1 MCDYKCVRLISQAP
15 ILKFKLMYST
25 KNAIT
30 MSLKDILGKL
40 SDYDIYA
47 YYMGKFQV
55 GKLYNSPLRSTD
67 KIPSFAVFLSR
78 NHDLLFKDHG
88 SGQSGNAITFCK
100 LISGVKT
107 REELEKELLKIIQND
122 KSYKILLDIKGEEVS
137 SIEFSTLINDK
148 LTHFSSITFIIGS
161 SNGVSENIKNFV
173 NQRISFGKITMP
185 HGLFRA
191 VLLEQIYRSF
201 KILNNESYHK

>member
-1 MCDYKCVRLISQAP
+1 MIKIICFGKLKENYLVNAVNDYYERVNKYHKIS
-15 ILKFKLMYST
+15 ILE
-25 KNAIT
+25 
-30 MSLKDILGKL
+30 LKDSENIF
-40 SDYDIYA
+40 D
-47 YYMGKFQV
+47 
-55 GKLYNSPLRSTD
+55 
-67 KIPSFAVFLSR
+67 
-78 NHDLLFKDHG
+78 
-88 SGQSGNAITFCK
+88 
-100 LISGVKT
+100 
-107 REELEKELLKIIQND
+107 EEKELLKIIQND

-161 SNGVSENIKNFV
+161 SNGVSENIKNFM
-173 NQRISFGKITMP
+173 NQKISFGKITMP

>member
-1 MCDYKCVRLISQAP
+1 MIKIICFGKLKENYLVNAVNDYFERVNKYH
-15 ILKFKLMYST
+15 KLS
-25 KNAIT
+25 IIE
-30 MSLKDILGKL
+30 LKD
-40 SDYDIYA
+40 SDNIID
-47 YYMGKFQV
+47 
-55 GKLYNSPLRSTD
+55 
-67 KIPSFAVFLSR
+67 
-78 NHDLLFKDHG
+78 
-88 SGQSGNAITFCK
+88 
-100 LISGVKT
+100 
-107 REELEKELLKIIQND
+107 EEKELLKTIQND

-161 SNGVSENIKNFV
+161 SNGVSENIKNFM
-173 NQRISFGKITMP
+173 NQKISFGKITMP

>member
-1 MCDYKCVRLISQAP
+1 MIKIICFGKLKENYLINAVNDYYERVNKYHKIS
-15 ILKFKLMYST
+15 ILE
-25 KNAIT
+25 
-30 MSLKDILGKL
+30 LKDLENIF
-40 SDYDIYA
+40 D
-47 YYMGKFQV
+47 
-55 GKLYNSPLRSTD
+55 
-67 KIPSFAVFLSR
+67 
-78 NHDLLFKDHG
+78 
-88 SGQSGNAITFCK
+88 
-100 LISGVKT
+100 
-107 REELEKELLKIIQND
+107 EEKELLKIIQND

>member
-1 MCDYKCVRLISQAP
+1 MTHIINSIWINQQNKELKENYLINAVNDYFERINKYHKIS
-15 ILKFKLMYST
+15 ILE
-25 KNAIT
+25 
-30 MSLKDILGKL
+30 LKDSENIF
-40 SDYDIYA
+40 D
-47 YYMGKFQV
+47 
-55 GKLYNSPLRSTD
+55 
-67 KIPSFAVFLSR
+67 
-78 NHDLLFKDHG
+78 
-88 SGQSGNAITFCK
+88 
-100 LISGVKT
+100 
-107 REELEKELLKIIQND
+107 EEKELLKIIQND

-161 SNGVSENIKNFV
+161 SNGVSENIKNFM
-173 NQRISFGKITMP
+173 NQKISFGKITMP

>member
-1 MCDYKCVRLISQAP
+1 MIKIICFGKLKENYLVNAVNDYYERVNKYHKIS
-15 ILKFKLMYST
+15 ILE
-25 KNAIT
+25 
-30 MSLKDILGKL
+30 LKDLENII
-40 SDYDIYA
+40 D
-47 YYMGKFQV
+47 
-55 GKLYNSPLRSTD
+55 
-67 KIPSFAVFLSR
+67 
-78 NHDLLFKDHG
+78 
-88 SGQSGNAITFCK
+88 
-100 LISGVKT
+100 
-107 REELEKELLKIIQND
+107 EEKELLKIIQND

-161 SNGVSENIKNFV
+161 SNGVSENIKNFI
-173 NQRISFGKITMP
+173 NQKISFGKITMP

>member
-1 MCDYKCVRLISQAP
+1 MIKIICFGKLKENYLVNAVNDYYERVNKYHKIS
-15 ILKFKLMYST
+15 ILE
-25 KNAIT
+25 
-30 MSLKDILGKL
+30 LKDSENII
-40 SDYDIYA
+40 D
-47 YYMGKFQV
+47 
-55 GKLYNSPLRSTD
+55 
-67 KIPSFAVFLSR
+67 
-78 NHDLLFKDHG
+78 
-88 SGQSGNAITFCK
+88 
-100 LISGVKT
+100 
-107 REELEKELLKIIQND
+107 EEKELLKIIQND
-122 KSYKILLDIKGEEVS
+122 KSYKILLDIKGGEVS

>member
-1 MCDYKCVRLISQAP
+1 MIKIICFGKLKENYLVNAVNDYYERVNKYHKIS
-15 ILKFKLMYST
+15 ILE
-25 KNAIT
+25 
-30 MSLKDILGKL
+30 LKDSENII
-40 SDYDIYA
+40 D
-47 YYMGKFQV
+47 
-55 GKLYNSPLRSTD
+55 
-67 KIPSFAVFLSR
+67 
-78 NHDLLFKDHG
+78 
-88 SGQSGNAITFCK
+88 
-100 LISGVKT
+100 
-107 REELEKELLKIIQND
+107 EEKELLKIIQND

>member
-1 MCDYKCVRLISQAP
+1 MIKIICFGKLKENYLINAVNDYYERINKYHKIS
-15 ILKFKLMYST
+15 I
-25 KNAIT
+25 IE
-30 MSLKDILGKL
+30 LKDSENII
-40 SDYDIYA
+40 D
-47 YYMGKFQV
+47 
-55 GKLYNSPLRSTD
+55 
-67 KIPSFAVFLSR
+67 
-78 NHDLLFKDHG
+78 
-88 SGQSGNAITFCK
+88 
-100 LISGVKT
+100 
-107 REELEKELLKIIQND
+107 EEKELLKIIQND

-173 NQRISFGKITMP
+173 NQKISFGKITMP

>member
-1 MCDYKCVRLISQAP
+1 MIKIICFGKLKENYLINAVNDYFERINKYHKIS
-15 ILKFKLMYST
+15 ILE
-25 KNAIT
+25 
-30 MSLKDILGKL
+30 LKDSENII
-40 SDYDIYA
+40 D
-47 YYMGKFQV
+47 
-55 GKLYNSPLRSTD
+55 
-67 KIPSFAVFLSR
+67 
-78 NHDLLFKDHG
+78 
-88 SGQSGNAITFCK
+88 
-100 LISGVKT
+100 
-107 REELEKELLKIIQND
+107 EEKELLKIIQND

-201 KILNNESYHK
+201 KILNNETYHK

>member
-1 MCDYKCVRLISQAP
+1 MIKIICFGKLKENYLVNAVNDYFERVNKYH
-15 ILKFKLMYST
+15 KLS
-25 KNAIT
+25 IIE
-30 MSLKDILGKL
+30 LKD
-40 SDYDIYA
+40 SDNMND
-47 YYMGKFQV
+47 
-55 GKLYNSPLRSTD
+55 
-67 KIPSFAVFLSR
+67 
-78 NHDLLFKDHG
+78 
-88 SGQSGNAITFCK
+88 
-100 LISGVKT
+100 
-107 REELEKELLKIIQND
+107 EEKELLKTIQND

-173 NQRISFGKITMP
+173 NQKISFGKITMP

-191 VLLEQIYRSF
+191 VLLEQVYRSF

>member
-1 MCDYKCVRLISQAP
+1 MMKIICFGKLKENYLVNAVNDYYERVNKYHKIS
-15 ILKFKLMYST
+15 ILE
-25 KNAIT
+25 
-30 MSLKDILGKL
+30 LKDSENII
-40 SDYDIYA
+40 D
-47 YYMGKFQV
+47 
-55 GKLYNSPLRSTD
+55 
-67 KIPSFAVFLSR
+67 
-78 NHDLLFKDHG
+78 
-88 SGQSGNAITFCK
+88 
-100 LISGVKT
+100 
-107 REELEKELLKIIQND
+107 EEKELLKIIQND

>member
-1 MCDYKCVRLISQAP
+1 MIKIICFGKLKENYLVNAVNDYFERINKYHKIS
-15 ILKFKLMYST
+15 ILE
-25 KNAIT
+25 
-30 MSLKDILGKL
+30 LKDSENII
-40 SDYDIYA
+40 D
-47 YYMGKFQV
+47 
-55 GKLYNSPLRSTD
+55 
-67 KIPSFAVFLSR
+67 
-78 NHDLLFKDHG
+78 
-88 SGQSGNAITFCK
+88 
-100 LISGVKT
+100 
-107 REELEKELLKIIQND
+107 EEKELLKTIQND

-161 SNGVSENIKNFV
+161 SNGVSENIKNFM

>member
-1 MCDYKCVRLISQAP
+1 MIKIICFGKLKENYLVNAVNDYFERVNKYH
-15 ILKFKLMYST
+15 KLS
-25 KNAIT
+25 IIE
-30 MSLKDILGKL
+30 LKDSENIF
-40 SDYDIYA
+40 D
-47 YYMGKFQV
+47 
-55 GKLYNSPLRSTD
+55 
-67 KIPSFAVFLSR
+67 
-78 NHDLLFKDHG
+78 
-88 SGQSGNAITFCK
+88 
-100 LISGVKT
+100 
-107 REELEKELLKIIQND
+107 EEKELLKTIQND

>member
-1 MCDYKCVRLISQAP
+1 MIKIICFGKLKENYLINAVNDYFERINKYHKIS
-15 ILKFKLMYST
+15 ILE
-25 KNAIT
+25 
-30 MSLKDILGKL
+30 LKDSENII
-40 SDYDIYA
+40 D
-47 YYMGKFQV
+47 
-55 GKLYNSPLRSTD
+55 
-67 KIPSFAVFLSR
+67 
-78 NHDLLFKDHG
+78 
-88 SGQSGNAITFCK
+88 
-100 LISGVKT
+100 
-107 REELEKELLKIIQND
+107 EEKELLKIIQND
-122 KSYKILLDIKGEEVS
+122 KSYKILLDIKGGEVS
-137 SIEFSTLINDK
+137 SIEFSTIINDK

>member
-1 MCDYKCVRLISQAP
+1 MIKIICFGKLKENYLVNSVNDYFERVNKYH
-15 ILKFKLMYST
+15 KLS
-25 KNAIT
+25 IIE
-30 MSLKDILGKL
+30 LKD
-40 SDYDIYA
+40 SDNIID
-47 YYMGKFQV
+47 
-55 GKLYNSPLRSTD
+55 
-67 KIPSFAVFLSR
+67 
-78 NHDLLFKDHG
+78 
-88 SGQSGNAITFCK
+88 
-100 LISGVKT
+100 
-107 REELEKELLKIIQND
+107 EEKELLKTIQND

>member
-1 MCDYKCVRLISQAP
+1 MIKIICFGKLKENYLINAVNDYFERVNKYH
-15 ILKFKLMYST
+15 KLS
-25 KNAIT
+25 IIE
-30 MSLKDILGKL
+30 LKD
-40 SDYDIYA
+40 SDNIID
-47 YYMGKFQV
+47 
-55 GKLYNSPLRSTD
+55 
-67 KIPSFAVFLSR
+67 
-78 NHDLLFKDHG
+78 
-88 SGQSGNAITFCK
+88 
-100 LISGVKT
+100 
-107 REELEKELLKIIQND
+107 EEKELLKTIQND
-122 KSYKILLDIKGEEVS
+122 KSYNILLDIKGEEVS

>member
-1 MCDYKCVRLISQAP
+1 MIKIICFGKLKENYLVNAVNDYFESVNKYH
-15 ILKFKLMYST
+15 KLS
-25 KNAIT
+25 IIE
-30 MSLKDILGKL
+30 LKDSENIF
-40 SDYDIYA
+40 D
-47 YYMGKFQV
+47 
-55 GKLYNSPLRSTD
+55 
-67 KIPSFAVFLSR
+67 
-78 NHDLLFKDHG
+78 
-88 SGQSGNAITFCK
+88 
-100 LISGVKT
+100 
-107 REELEKELLKIIQND
+107 EEKELLKIIQND

-161 SNGVSENIKNFV
+161 SNGVSENIKNFM
-173 NQRISFGKITMP
+173 NQKISFGKITMP

>member
-1 MCDYKCVRLISQAP
+1 MIKIICFGKLKENYLVNAVNDYFERINKYHKIS
-15 ILKFKLMYST
+15 ILE
-25 KNAIT
+25 
-30 MSLKDILGKL
+30 LKDSENII
-40 SDYDIYA
+40 D
-47 YYMGKFQV
+47 
-55 GKLYNSPLRSTD
+55 
-67 KIPSFAVFLSR
+67 
-78 NHDLLFKDHG
+78 
-88 SGQSGNAITFCK
+88 
-100 LISGVKT
+100 
-107 REELEKELLKIIQND
+107 EEKELLKIIQND

-173 NQRISFGKITMP
+173 NQKISFGKITMP

-191 VLLEQIYRSF
+191 VLLEQVYRSF

>member
-1 MCDYKCVRLISQAP
+1 MIKIICFGKLKENYLINAVNDYYERINKYHKIS
-15 ILKFKLMYST
+15 ILE
-25 KNAIT
+25 
-30 MSLKDILGKL
+30 LKDSENIF
-40 SDYDIYA
+40 D
-47 YYMGKFQV
+47 
-55 GKLYNSPLRSTD
+55 
-67 KIPSFAVFLSR
+67 
-78 NHDLLFKDHG
+78 
-88 SGQSGNAITFCK
+88 
-100 LISGVKT
+100 
-107 REELEKELLKIIQND
+107 EEKELLKIIQND

>member
-1 MCDYKCVRLISQAP
+1 MIKIICFGKLKENYLINAVNDYFERINKYHKIS
-15 ILKFKLMYST
+15 ILE
-25 KNAIT
+25 
-30 MSLKDILGKL
+30 LKDSENIF
-40 SDYDIYA
+40 D
-47 YYMGKFQV
+47 
-55 GKLYNSPLRSTD
+55 
-67 KIPSFAVFLSR
+67 
-78 NHDLLFKDHG
+78 
-88 SGQSGNAITFCK
+88 
-100 LISGVKT
+100 
-107 REELEKELLKIIQND
+107 EEKLKIIQND

-173 NQRISFGKITMP
+173 NQKISFGKITMP

>member
-1 MCDYKCVRLISQAP
+1 MIKIICFGKLKEDYLVNAVNDYFERINKYHKIS
-15 ILKFKLMYST
+15 ILE
-25 KNAIT
+25 
-30 MSLKDILGKL
+30 LKDSENIF
-40 SDYDIYA
+40 D
-47 YYMGKFQV
+47 
-55 GKLYNSPLRSTD
+55 
-67 KIPSFAVFLSR
+67 
-78 NHDLLFKDHG
+78 
-88 SGQSGNAITFCK
+88 
-100 LISGVKT
+100 
-107 REELEKELLKIIQND
+107 EEKELLKIIQND

-161 SNGVSENIKNFV
+161 SNGVSENIKNFM

>member
-1 MCDYKCVRLISQAP
+1 MIKIICFGKLKENYLVNAVNDYYERVNKYHKIS
-15 ILKFKLMYST
+15 ILE
-25 KNAIT
+25 
-30 MSLKDILGKL
+30 LKD
-40 SDYDIYA
+40 
-47 YYMGKFQV
+47 
-55 GKLYNSPLRSTD
+55 
-67 KIPSFAVFLSR
+67 
-78 NHDLLFKDHG
+78 
-88 SGQSGNAITFCK
+88 
-100 LISGVKT
+100 
-107 REELEKELLKIIQND
+107 LENIIDEAKELLKIIQND

>member
-1 MCDYKCVRLISQAP
+1 MIKIICFGKSKENYLINAVNDYFERINKYHKIS
-15 ILKFKLMYST
+15 ILE
-25 KNAIT
+25 
-30 MSLKDILGKL
+30 LKDSENII
-40 SDYDIYA
+40 D
-47 YYMGKFQV
+47 
-55 GKLYNSPLRSTD
+55 
-67 KIPSFAVFLSR
+67 
-78 NHDLLFKDHG
+78 
-88 SGQSGNAITFCK
+88 
-100 LISGVKT
+100 
-107 REELEKELLKIIQND
+107 EEKELLKIIQND

-161 SNGVSENIKNFV
+161 SNGVSENIKNFM

>member
-1 MCDYKCVRLISQAP
+1 MIKIICFGKLKENYLINAVNDYYERINKYHKIS
-15 ILKFKLMYST
+15 ILE
-25 KNAIT
+25 
-30 MSLKDILGKL
+30 LKDSENII
-40 SDYDIYA
+40 D
-47 YYMGKFQV
+47 
-55 GKLYNSPLRSTD
+55 
-67 KIPSFAVFLSR
+67 
-78 NHDLLFKDHG
+78 
-88 SGQSGNAITFCK
+88 
-100 LISGVKT
+100 
-107 REELEKELLKIIQND
+107 EEKELLKIIQND

>member
-1 MCDYKCVRLISQAP
+1 MIKIICFGKLKENYLVNAVNDYYERVNKYHKIS
-15 ILKFKLMYST
+15 ILE
-25 KNAIT
+25 
-30 MSLKDILGKL
+30 LKDSENII
-40 SDYDIYA
+40 D
-47 YYMGKFQV
+47 
-55 GKLYNSPLRSTD
+55 
-67 KIPSFAVFLSR
+67 
-78 NHDLLFKDHG
+78 
-88 SGQSGNAITFCK
+88 
-100 LISGVKT
+100 
-107 REELEKELLKIIQND
+107 EEKELLKTIQND

-161 SNGVSENIKNFV
+161 SNGVSENIKNFI
-173 NQRISFGKITMP
+173 NQKISFGKITMP

>member
-1 MCDYKCVRLISQAP
+1 MIKIICFGKLKENYLINAVNDYFERINKYHKIS
-15 ILKFKLMYST
+15 ILE
-25 KNAIT
+25 
-30 MSLKDILGKL
+30 LKDTENIF
-40 SDYDIYA
+40 D
-47 YYMGKFQV
+47 
-55 GKLYNSPLRSTD
+55 
-67 KIPSFAVFLSR
+67 
-78 NHDLLFKDHG
+78 
-88 SGQSGNAITFCK
+88 
-100 LISGVKT
+100 
-107 REELEKELLKIIQND
+107 EEKELLKIIQND

-201 KILNNESYHK
+201 KILNNETYHK

>member
-1 MCDYKCVRLISQAP
+1 MIKIICFGKLKEDYLINAVNDYYERVNKYHKIS
-15 ILKFKLMYST
+15 ILE
-25 KNAIT
+25 
-30 MSLKDILGKL
+30 LKDSENIF
-40 SDYDIYA
+40 D
-47 YYMGKFQV
+47 
-55 GKLYNSPLRSTD
+55 
-67 KIPSFAVFLSR
+67 
-78 NHDLLFKDHG
+78 
-88 SGQSGNAITFCK
+88 
-100 LISGVKT
+100 
-107 REELEKELLKIIQND
+107 EEKELLKIIQND

-161 SNGVSENIKNFV
+161 SNGVSENIRNFV

>member
-1 MCDYKCVRLISQAP
+1 MIKIIC
-15 ILKFKLMYST
+15 F
-25 KNAIT
+25 
-30 MSLKDILGKL
+30 GKL
-40 SDYDIYA
+40 KENYLINAVNDYFERVNKYHKLSIIELKNSDNIID
-47 YYMGKFQV
+47 
-55 GKLYNSPLRSTD
+55 
-67 KIPSFAVFLSR
+67 
-78 NHDLLFKDHG
+78 
-88 SGQSGNAITFCK
+88 
-100 LISGVKT
+100 
-107 REELEKELLKIIQND
+107 EEKELLKTIQND

>member
-1 MCDYKCVRLISQAP
+1 MIKIICFGKLKENYLINAVNDYFERINKYHKIS
-15 ILKFKLMYST
+15 ILE
-25 KNAIT
+25 
-30 MSLKDILGKL
+30 LKDFENIF
-40 SDYDIYA
+40 D
-47 YYMGKFQV
+47 
-55 GKLYNSPLRSTD
+55 
-67 KIPSFAVFLSR
+67 
-78 NHDLLFKDHG
+78 
-88 SGQSGNAITFCK
+88 
-100 LISGVKT
+100 
-107 REELEKELLKIIQND
+107 EEKELLKIIQND

-161 SNGVSENIKNFV
+161 SNGVSENIKSFV

>member
-1 MCDYKCVRLISQAP
+1 MIKIICFGKLKENYLVNAVNDYFERINKYHKIS
-15 ILKFKLMYST
+15 ILE
-25 KNAIT
+25 
-30 MSLKDILGKL
+30 LKDLENIF
-40 SDYDIYA
+40 D
-47 YYMGKFQV
+47 
-55 GKLYNSPLRSTD
+55 
-67 KIPSFAVFLSR
+67 
-78 NHDLLFKDHG
+78 
-88 SGQSGNAITFCK
+88 
-100 LISGVKT
+100 
-107 REELEKELLKIIQND
+107 EEKELLKIIQND

-161 SNGVSENIKNFV
+161 SNGVSENIKNFM

>member
-1 MCDYKCVRLISQAP
+1 MIKIICFGKLKENYLINAVNDYFERVNKYH
-15 ILKFKLMYST
+15 KLS
-25 KNAIT
+25 IIE
-30 MSLKDILGKL
+30 LKD
-40 SDYDIYA
+40 SDNI
-47 YYMGKFQV
+47 
-55 GKLYNSPLRSTD
+55 TD
-67 KIPSFAVFLSR
+67 
-78 NHDLLFKDHG
+78 
-88 SGQSGNAITFCK
+88 
-100 LISGVKT
+100 
-107 REELEKELLKIIQND
+107 EEKELLKTIQND

-173 NQRISFGKITMP
+173 NQKISFGKITMP

-191 VLLEQIYRSF
+191 VLLEQVYRSF

>member
-1 MCDYKCVRLISQAP
+1 MIKIICFGKLKENYLINAVNDYFERINKYHKIS
-15 ILKFKLMYST
+15 ILE
-25 KNAIT
+25 
-30 MSLKDILGKL
+30 LKDTENIF
-40 SDYDIYA
+40 D
-47 YYMGKFQV
+47 
-55 GKLYNSPLRSTD
+55 
-67 KIPSFAVFLSR
+67 
-78 NHDLLFKDHG
+78 
-88 SGQSGNAITFCK
+88 
-100 LISGVKT
+100 
-107 REELEKELLKIIQND
+107 EEKELLKIIQND